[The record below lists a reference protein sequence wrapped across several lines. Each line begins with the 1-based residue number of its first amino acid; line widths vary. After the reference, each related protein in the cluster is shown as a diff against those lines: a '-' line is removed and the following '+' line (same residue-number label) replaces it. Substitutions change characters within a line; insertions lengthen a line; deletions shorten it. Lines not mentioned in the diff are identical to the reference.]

1 MNNAWLVG
9 LAFCCAT
16 LPAAL
21 WVWNMLLY
29 REPEAGSCAEMGH
42 CVLPDPVS
50 VLIPA
55 RNEERVIAASLDSL
69 LASRGVQIEIIV
81 LDDSSTDRTAEIVL
95 SFAARDPRVHLE
107 SSPPLPR
114 GWNGKQHACHALAG
128 LAHFNILCFLDAD
141 VRLAPDALAR
151 MSAFLMRSGSDLV
164 SGFPRQET
172 ETPLEWLLLPL
183 IHFVLLSYLPLAGM
197 RALSAPGLAAGC
209 GQFLM
214 VRRDAYRK
222 TGGHAQIRATMHDGL
237 LLPQL
242 FRRHGLRTDIA
253 DLTHLAT
260 CRMYHNASEVWQG
273 LAKNATEGMA
283 SPARI
288 LPFTFLL
295 FCGQILP
302 LLLALSLLFHGALH
316 GPPGQA
322 GQVAPQ
328 LYSNLGESLIL
339 AALAASFVPRLL
351 SVWKYRQPL
360 LSAYLHPLGV
370 AVLLTIQWYA
380 LLRKFARQQVTWK
393 ERAYRVG

>member
-1 MNNAWLVG
+1 
-9 LAFCCAT
+9 
-16 LPAAL
+16 
-21 WVWNMLLY
+21 
-29 REPEAGSCAEMGH
+29 
-42 CVLPDPVS
+42 
-50 VLIPA
+50 
-55 RNEERVIAASLDSL
+55 
-69 LASRGVQIEIIV
+69 
-81 LDDSSTDRTAEIVL
+81 
-95 SFAARDPRVHLE
+95 
-107 SSPPLPR
+107 
-114 GWNGKQHACHALAG
+114 
-128 LAHFNILCFLDAD
+128 
-141 VRLAPDALAR
+141 
-151 MSAFLMRSGSDLV
+151 
-164 SGFPRQET
+164 
-172 ETPLEWLLLPL
+172 LLPL

>member
-1 MNNAWLVG
+1 MSTSLLIG

-16 LPAAL
+16 VPAAL

-29 REPEAGSCAEMGH
+29 REPGTGGCAEMGH
-42 CVLPDPVS
+42 CVLPDGIS

-55 RNEERVIAASLDSL
+55 RNEERVIGASIESL

-81 LDDSSTDRTAEIVL
+81 LDDSSTDRTAEIVHG
-95 SFAARDPRVHLE
+95 FAARDARVRLE
-107 SSPPLPR
+107 HSPGLPR
-114 GWNGKQHACHALAG
+114 GWNGKQHACHALA
-128 LAHFNILCFLDAD
+128 AMARFKILCFLDAD
-141 VRLAPDALAR
+141 VRLAPEALAS
-151 MSAFLMRSGSDLV
+151 MSVFLARTGSDLV

-197 RALSAPGLAAGC
+197 RALPAPGFAVGC

-214 VRRDAYRK
+214 VRRDGYRQ
-222 TGGHAQIRATMHDGL
+222 TGGHAQIRTTMHDGL

-260 CRMYHNASEVWQG
+260 CRMYRNASEVWRG

-288 LPFTFLL
+288 LPFTLLL

-302 LLLALSLLFHGALH
+302 LLLALSLLITPGSYSGA
-316 GPPGQA
+316 
-322 GQVAPQ
+322 
-328 LYSNLGESLIL
+328 SESLIL
-339 AALAASFVPRLL
+339 VALAASFVPRLL

-360 LSAYLHPLGV
+360 VSACLHPLGV
-370 AVLLTIQWYA
+370 ALLLTIQWYA
-380 LLRKFARQQVTWK
+380 LLRKIAGQQVTWK

>member
-1 MNNAWLVG
+1 MSNAWLVG
-9 LAFCCAT
+9 LAFCCAIV
-16 LPAAL
+16 PAAL

-95 SFAARDPRVHLE
+95 SFAARDPRVRLE
-107 SSPPLPR
+107 SSPPLPG

-128 LAHFNILCFLDAD
+128 MAHSNILCFLDAD

-151 MSAFLMRSGSDLV
+151 MSAFLVRSGSDLV

-197 RALSAPGLAAGC
+197 RALSAPG
-209 GQFLM
+209 
-214 VRRDAYRK
+214 
-222 TGGHAQIRATMHDGL
+222 GL

-302 LLLALSLLFHGALH
+302 LLLAVSLLFHGALH

-322 GQVAPQ
+322 GQVAPR
-328 LYSNLGESLIL
+328 LYSSLGESFIL

-380 LLRKFARQQVTWK
+380 LLRKIAGQQVTWK

>member
-1 MNNAWLVG
+1 MSTIVV
-9 LAFCCAT
+9 LAFGCAIV
-16 LPAAL
+16 PAIL
-21 WVWNMLLY
+21 WVWNVLIY
-29 REPEAGSCAEMGH
+29 REPGAASCGDTGTCLLSEG
-42 CVLPDPVS
+42 VS

-55 RNEERVIAASLDSL
+55 RNEERVIAVSIESL
-69 LASRGVQIEIIV
+69 LASRGIEIEVIV
-81 LDDSSTDRTAEIVL
+81 LDDGSTDSTAEIVRTT
-95 SFAARDPRVHLE
+95 AMRDARVRLR
-107 SSPPLPR
+107 SSAPLPG
-114 GWNGKQHACHALAG
+114 GWNGKQHACYALAQ
-128 LAHFNILCFLDAD
+128 AARSNVLCFLDAD
-141 VRLAPDALAR
+141 VRLAPEALAE
-151 MSAFLMRSGSDLV
+151 MSGFLASTGSDLV

-172 ETPLEWLLLPL
+172 ESPLEGLLLPL
-183 IHFVLLSYLPLAGM
+183 IHFVLLSYLPLAAM
-197 RALSAPGLAAGC
+197 RASTAPGFAVGC

-214 VRRDAYRK
+214 VRREAYRK
-222 TGGHAQIRATMHDGL
+222 TGGHAAIRTTMHDGL

-260 CRMYHNASEVWQG
+260 CRMYHNAAEVWQG

-302 LLLALSLLFHGALH
+302 VLLALSLWIA
-316 GPPGQA
+316 PG
-322 GQVAPQ
+322 
-328 LYSNLGESLIL
+328 LYSGLGRSLIL

-360 LSAYLHPLGV
+360 LSACLHPLGV

-380 LLRKFARQQVTWK
+380 LLRKLAGQQVTWK
-393 ERAYRVG
+393 QRAYRVG